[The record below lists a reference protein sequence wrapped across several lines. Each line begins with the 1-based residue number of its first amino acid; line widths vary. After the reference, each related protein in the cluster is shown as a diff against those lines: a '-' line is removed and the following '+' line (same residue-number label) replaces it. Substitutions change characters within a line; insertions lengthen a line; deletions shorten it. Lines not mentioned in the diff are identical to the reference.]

1 MSKSIFISTV
11 HEDSHLIATLSNW
24 ATNNR
29 LGSNISITHETEED
43 KRHLGKEIIKK
54 HIQKKIEGASIVIVL
69 IGRDTHNHDWIKAE
83 VELANNYNKKI
94 ICIRIP
100 QTTGATPPI
109 LNKYQVITFEPNT
122 IKMIIEKV

>member
-11 HEDSHLIATLSNW
+11 HEDSRLIAKLNSW
-24 ATNNR
+24 ANGNR
-29 LGSNISITHETEED
+29 LGNVKITHETQDD
-43 KRHLGKEIIKK
+43 KRHLGKDVIKQ
-54 HIQKKIEGASIVIVL
+54 HIQKKIQGAGIVMVL

-100 QTTGATPPI
+100 QTTGSLPPI
-109 LNKYQVITFEPNT
+109 LANYKTVAFEPGA
-122 IKMIIEKV
+122 IQRAIEND